1 MLLDSRQSLSK
12 IRGYKSPWLAVAIA
26 YTILCAFGACL
37 YWGLQES
44 AENELTYCRALS
56 PGAFMFESSRDSAY
70 VLIKHY
76 RPKPYYISPRQP
88 FDLGTRASLPK
99 AIEAGPPRFEFGFTT
114 TLDAIPPR
122 VFWLKTPEISSA
134 LGEIRDVYAVFFAP
148 KGRRLNINFKIDD
161 SAPQEDFEVSLV
173 MLGARLSPHDWYLSH
188 LQSTR
193 YLWANHNL
201 LDSDVRFD
209 NEDASTCGGSPLN
222 LPVPLIG
229 NGEGLKLAQNVI
241 CEERLKSNMLCLP
254 KSEEEL
260 RQFLVERHIEFSEVQ
275 PAYELR

>member
-44 AENELTYCRALS
+44 AENELTSRLDLS
-56 PGAFMFESSRDSAY
+56 PGPFMFESSRDSAY

-76 RPKPYYISPRQP
+76 RPKHDHNSGRQP
-88 FDLGTRASLPK
+88 FDLGTRAAVSKILD
-99 AIEAGPPRFEFGFTT
+99 AGPPRFDFGFTT

-122 VFWLKTPEISSA
+122 VFWLKTPEICSIM
-134 LGEIRDVYAVFFAP
+134 GERRVVYAVFFAP

-173 MLGARLSPHDWYLSH
+173 MLGARLSPFDWYLSH
-188 LQSTR
+188 MQSTR
-193 YLWANHNL
+193 YLWADHKL
-201 LDSDVRFD
+201 LDSDVGFD
-209 NEDASTCGGSPLN
+209 NEDASTCGESPLN

-241 CEERLKSNMLCLP
+241 CKERLKSNMLCLP

-275 PAYELR
+275 PACELH